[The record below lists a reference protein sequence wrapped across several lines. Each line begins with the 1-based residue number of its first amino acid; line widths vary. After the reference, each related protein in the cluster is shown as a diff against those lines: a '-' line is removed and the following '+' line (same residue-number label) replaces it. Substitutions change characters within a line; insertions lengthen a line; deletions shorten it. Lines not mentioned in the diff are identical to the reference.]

1 MRIIFKKSC
10 FWARHR
16 RVVGMITNAREKE
29 ANDLIDRGL
38 ANQYIGEYPPQ
49 NKTRINLK
57 DLK

>member
-1 MRIIFKKSC
+1 
-10 FWARHR
+10 
-16 RVVGMITNAREKE
+16 VVGMITNAREKE